1 MRSTPY
7 KFGAGV
13 TADIGDDLA
22 ALGTKRVLVVTDT
35 GVAKTGIPRRVVEAI
50 EAKGIVTSLYDEVRV
65 EPSDVS
71 TKGAPTRSAI

>member
-35 GVAKTGIPRRVVEAI
+35 GVAKTGIPRRVVEAVA
-50 EAKGIVTSLYDEVRV
+50 AKGIVTFLYDEVRV